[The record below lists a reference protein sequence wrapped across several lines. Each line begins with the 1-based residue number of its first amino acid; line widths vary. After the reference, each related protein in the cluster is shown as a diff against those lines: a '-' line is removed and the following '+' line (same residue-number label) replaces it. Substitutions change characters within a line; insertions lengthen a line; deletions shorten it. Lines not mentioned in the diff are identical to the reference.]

1 MTTSTE
7 TRQTPV
13 DEAHRQQSASRRI
26 LWLTG
31 PAGALGLVVAFAGAL
46 VIGL

>member
-13 DEAHRQQSASRRI
+13 YEAHRQQSVSRRI

-31 PAGALGLVVAFAGAL
+31 PAGALGLVVACAGAL
-46 VIGL
+46 VVGL

>member
-7 TRQTPV
+7 TRRTPI
-13 DEAHRQQSASRRI
+13 DEAHRQQSVSRRI

-31 PAGALGLVVAFAGAL
+31 PAGALGLVVAGVGVL
-46 VIGL
+46 VVGL